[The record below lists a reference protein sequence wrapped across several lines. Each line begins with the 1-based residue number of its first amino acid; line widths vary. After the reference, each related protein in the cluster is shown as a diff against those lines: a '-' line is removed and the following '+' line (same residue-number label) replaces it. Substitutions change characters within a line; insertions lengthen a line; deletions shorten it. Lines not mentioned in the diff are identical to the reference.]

1 MSESIFVISAVLAA
15 ISVGGIGI
23 TLLLVATG
31 KLKG

>member
-1 MSESIFVISAVLAA
+1 MDQTIFVISAILAA

-23 TLLLVATG
+23 TLLLVAAG